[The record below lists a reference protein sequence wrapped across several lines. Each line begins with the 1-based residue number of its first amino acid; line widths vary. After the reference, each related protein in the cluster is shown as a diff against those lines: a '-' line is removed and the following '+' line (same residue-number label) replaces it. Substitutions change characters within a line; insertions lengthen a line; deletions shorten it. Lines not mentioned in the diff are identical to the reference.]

1 MAQQLGFAVEELAD
15 IDNFVPQFREK
26 ALAVDALITM
36 PPIISAWAQV
46 R

>member
-1 MAQQLGFAVEELAD
+1 MAQQLGFAVEGLAD
-15 IDNFVPQFREK
+15 IDNFVPQFREE